1 MVRVHTTSLTVLY
14 THSTITVK
22 IQLNKRKNYVNLE
35 LTEIP
40 AEQPEK
46 EKKGHEPL
54 ISPLSFLNT
63 LGSHTFLTYHPLQI
77 IFSPYIPFRELL
89 LLIV

>member
-1 MVRVHTTSLTVLY
+1 MLMERIAKARHETGKFLSLSIFIVSELVDMVRVHTTSLTVLY

-40 AEQPEK
+40 AAAA
-46 EKKGHEPL
+46 
-54 ISPLSFLNT
+54 
-63 LGSHTFLTYHPLQI
+63 
-77 IFSPYIPFRELL
+77 
-89 LLIV
+89 

>member
-40 AEQPEK
+40 AAAAWK
-46 EKKGHEPL
+46 RKKRP
-54 ISPLSFLNT
+54 
-63 LGSHTFLTYHPLQI
+63 
-77 IFSPYIPFRELL
+77 
-89 LLIV
+89 

>member
-1 MVRVHTTSLTVLY
+1 MLMERIAKARHETGKFLKVFFIVSELVDMVRVHTTSLTVLY

-40 AEQPEK
+40 AAAA
-46 EKKGHEPL
+46 
-54 ISPLSFLNT
+54 
-63 LGSHTFLTYHPLQI
+63 
-77 IFSPYIPFRELL
+77 
-89 LLIV
+89 